1 MKEQLTEHLYTIIH
15 QNEVRKA
22 KKLANLMKTL
32 EMESGAEEDLSLPEL
47 PPLTSFQPT
56 NVHLHT
62 HPQSVQETCSR
73 SQSETVNLDSDNTVK
88 PSESSNES
96 AGCADNSLHANKD
109 TTEIQPVEAVSE
121 QSSGDNSGKPSTS
134 GSVSETLNSGKNV
147 LKETE
152 NDSDDVAV
160 DLSIV
165 KKEVVD
171 YSLTVSESSTPH
183 MKSKWDFDGTVT

>member
-1 MKEQLTEHLYTIIH
+1 
-15 QNEVRKA
+15 
-22 KKLANLMKTL
+22 MKTL

-47 PPLTSFQPT
+47 PPLTSFQPA

-62 HPQSVQETCSR
+62 HPQSVSETCSN
-73 SQSETVNLDSDNTVK
+73 SLSETVNLDSDNTVK
-88 PSESSNES
+88 PIESSNES
-96 AGCADNSLHANKD
+96 GGCADNSLHANKD
-109 TTEIQPVEAVSE
+109 TTEIQPVEANTSVVSE

-134 GSVSETLNSGKNV
+134 GSVSETLNSGKKI

-171 YSLTVSESSTPH
+171 YSSTVSENSTPH